1 MATLKTI
8 DGKSFVV
15 SGASRSGKT
24 WYVSELFRGFSRI
37 MAWDPEDQ
45 WSQQPGFVRITSLA
59 RLAEL
64 AQQTTDRAVK
74 FAYVPGP
81 KLQKEFDLFCRILFR
96 WVDSGLP
103 AAGILEELSDVA
115 PIGKA
120 DGHYGVLLRRGLKR
134 GLYLANIS
142 QRWQE
147 ASKTAFGNASEF
159 VIFAV
164 ADQQDADYLCKKTG
178 IDAGMIAGLRQFEYL
193 RKCRVTR
200 QVTRG
205 RMPG

>member
-1 MATLKTI
+1 MSSLKTV

-24 WYVSELFRGFSRI
+24 WFVTVLFSLFSRV

-45 WSQQPGFVRITSLA
+45 WSKQPGFVRVTSLA
-59 RLAEL
+59 RLATL
-64 AQQTTDRAVK
+64 ASQTTHHPVK
-74 FAYVPGP
+74 LAYVPGQDM
-81 KLQKEFDLFCRILFR
+81 KKEFDMFCRILFR
-96 WVDSGLP
+96 WVDTGLP
-103 AAGILEELSDVA
+103 AAGILEELSDVV

-134 GLYLANIS
+134 GLWLANIS

-164 ADQQDADYLCKKTG
+164 ADASDADYLAKKTSLPAA
-178 IDAGMIAGLRQFEYL
+178 DIAGLNAYEYI
-193 RKCRVTR
+193 RKNRITK

-205 RMPG
+205 RMPA